1 MASHQLVFLR
11 CIFNLPR
18 PSLLSKTLPLALSNS
33 SSSRHYHPTPR
44 ARLPY
49 KDDQDRTSLKPRP
62 SEGTK
67 SGSDSDVANL
77 KDAFNPKMTNPEEQM
92 ESSAREPGG
101 GALDASGGNQIF
113 SKPFGDKPGGL
124 KPDREKDTS
133 DKKRRT
139 GGSSGGKAGASGP
152 KKHGKVN
159 P

>member
-1 MASHQLVFLR
+1 MASRQLVFLR
-11 CIFNLPR
+11 CPRSSQLPK
-18 PSLLSKTLPLALSNS
+18 SLPLSLRNSNTTTS
-33 SSSRHYHPTPR
+33 SPRHYHATPLTL
-44 ARLPY
+44 LPY

-67 SGSDSDVANL
+67 SGSDSDVANF

-92 ESSAREPGG
+92 ASSAREPGG
-101 GALDASGGNQIF
+101 GFLDASGGNQIF

-124 KPDREKDTS
+124 KPDREKETS

-139 GGSSGGKAGASGP
+139 GGSSGGKVGASGP